1 MPFFSSFTGS
11 FSVGRRR
18 PISIGGGGGGGA
30 ATYSLDGASVSS
42 TFTTSAAP
50 HHFQFNADGT
60 EITGTF
66 GGDLLYTT
74 SLSTPY
80 DPTTGS
86 YSISNPSHQLGIGAL
101 GASTI
106 YGFRFND
113 DGTKAFFTHQTILTP
128 SRGQVTE
135 YSLSTP
141 YDISTLSSTGTT
153 AYDTEGDFA
162 ATDLL
167 NINSIAFN
175 ADGTKMFLQSGD
187 SIAGLG
193 IFEYDLSS
201 AYTLSTASYSR
212 GFLYTSVL
220 PANLQ
225 PFNILFNNAGTKLY
239 VTDFRYDSI
248 YEFDLSTGFDLST
261 ISYNNVSLN
270 FAATDTIPRQMM
282 LSQDETQMYIMGAQN
297 DNIYTLDLV
306 QDAGFGGG
314 GGGAVSSADFSST
327 TLTYTLDNPNP
338 YADSNSDQFG
348 YVVAISTNYA
358 IVTAPAEDEAAGSQ
372 SGKAYIFDLSDG
384 SLLYTLDN
392 PNAYDTAGSD
402 FFGRAAAITDTH
414 AIVGTYFEDDANGTT
429 SGKAYI
435 FDLSDGSLLYTLDN
449 PNPYGTST
457 DDRFANSVAINDSYA
472 IVGSPYED
480 EAGGDDSGKAYIY
493 NLSDGSLAYTLDNPN
508 AYDTVAGDRFGEAVA
523 INSGYVIV
531 GAPGEDD
538 AGGTFSGKAYVFDLS
553 DGSLTYTLD
562 NPNAYNTSQA
572 DLFSQAVAMSESY
585 AIVGAYTEDD
595 AGGTTS
601 GKAYVFDLSDGSLL
615 YTLDNPNAYDTS
627 ANDRFANSV
636 AINDSYAIVGAYF
649 EDDAGGTQSGKA
661 YIFDLSDGSLVNTLD
676 NPNAYSTS
684 AGDYFGISVGMGSG
698 YVIVGARD
706 EDDAAGTDSGKAY
719 IFQGS

>member
-11 FSVGRRR
+11 FSGGRRR
-18 PISIGGGGGGGA
+18 PISIG
-30 ATYSLDGASVSS
+30 
-42 TFTTSAAP
+42 
-50 HHFQFNADGT
+50 
-60 EITGTF
+60 
-66 GGDLLYTT
+66 
-74 SLSTPY
+74 
-80 DPTTGS
+80 
-86 YSISNPSHQLGIGAL
+86 
-101 GASTI
+101 
-106 YGFRFND
+106 
-113 DGTKAFFTHQTILTP
+113 
-128 SRGQVTE
+128 
-135 YSLSTP
+135 
-141 YDISTLSSTGTT
+141 
-153 AYDTEGDFA
+153 
-162 ATDLL
+162 
-167 NINSIAFN
+167 
-175 ADGTKMFLQSGD
+175 
-187 SIAGLG
+187 
-193 IFEYDLSS
+193 
-201 AYTLSTASYSR
+201 
-212 GFLYTSVL
+212 
-220 PANLQ
+220 
-225 PFNILFNNAGTKLY
+225 
-239 VTDFRYDSI
+239 
-248 YEFDLSTGFDLST
+248 
-261 ISYNNVSLN
+261 
-270 FAATDTIPRQMM
+270 
-282 LSQDETQMYIMGAQN
+282 
-297 DNIYTLDLV
+297 
-306 QDAGFGGG
+306 GGG

-358 IVTAPAEDEAAGSQ
+358 IVTAPAEDEAGGSQ
-372 SGKAYIFDLSDG
+372 
-384 SLLYTLDN
+384 
-392 PNAYDTAGSD
+392 
-402 FFGRAAAITDTH
+402 
-414 AIVGTYFEDDANGTT
+414 

-531 GAPGEDD
+531 GASGEDD

-719 IFQGS
+719 VYKGVASGGGGGAGGSPNIGTYTFANSFDTATQATEPKDLWFNDDGTKVFVADNSSNTIYRYGLSTGWDISTASYDSVSYSFSGTTTALNGLTFNADGTSFYIIGNDQGGTTPDSIFQFDMASAYDIANASLAGSGDTGDSGNLAVDSTPQKLMFNNDGTKLYIVGSANDTIYQYSLSSAYDITTISYDNVSASVRSQTNNPRGMKFGHDGTKIFILDSEGSSPISLKQYTLGTAYDLSTISSSVSSISLNSNGLIRPEGLYLHPDGTSFYVQDGHATFATAEIYQYNTDAL

>member
-11 FSVGRRR
+11 FSGGRRR
-18 PISIGGGGGGGA
+18 PISIGVGGGA

-201 AYTLSTASYSR
+201 AYTLSTALYSR

-314 GGGAVSSADFSST
+314 GGAYSYSNTAYTFDSTNILTGGGGTGLGGVSGGGSGGFSTDVSLDGQYVVKGMPDYDQSSNDNNGLVEIYKIDGGSWTLLQTIAPYTYDGGNSFKYRWGNTVKFTNDGTRLIIDSNGYGSTDYRYGAFFVYDLNESTGLFEFVERHRPSVDASLTTFLRFVEVGEYNRLDITSNGEYVMMQQNTIDGGTMANWVVVYTKDPVTGSYSYTNKHQLPVSSDSSQGNIAISDFGHFVVGAKDSSWQAGAGGIQWAYYDFEADTFKSARPLIVPHPGGGQDVGDDVCMARDGSNFAIKNRILGQVWIFEWDPVAETYSQSQYLNKDDDGLLDQPNTIHLNPDGSQLFVCQSSSVQIWDRDSGT
-327 TLTYTLDNPNP
+327 GQYSLTSTLTGFQSSSI
-338 YADSNSDQFG
+338 YAMSRDSKYLATTG
-348 YVVAISTNYA
+348 GGIYVYSG
-358 IVTAPAEDEAAGSQ
+358 IVT
-372 SGKAYIFDLSDG
+372 
-384 SLLYTLDN
+384 
-392 PNAYDTAGSD
+392 
-402 FFGRAAAITDTH
+402 
-414 AIVGTYFEDDANGTT
+414 
-429 SGKAYI
+429 
-435 FDLSDGSLLYTLDN
+435 
-449 PNPYGTST
+449 
-457 DDRFANSVAINDSYA
+457 
-472 IVGSPYED
+472 
-480 EAGGDDSGKAYIY
+480 
-493 NLSDGSLAYTLDNPN
+493 
-508 AYDTVAGDRFGEAVA
+508 
-523 INSGYVIV
+523 
-531 GAPGEDD
+531 
-538 AGGTFSGKAYVFDLS
+538 
-553 DGSLTYTLD
+553 
-562 NPNAYNTSQA
+562 
-572 DLFSQAVAMSESY
+572 
-585 AIVGAYTEDD
+585 
-595 AGGTTS
+595 
-601 GKAYVFDLSDGSLL
+601 
-615 YTLDNPNAYDTS
+615 
-627 ANDRFANSV
+627 
-636 AINDSYAIVGAYF
+636 
-649 EDDAGGTQSGKA
+649 
-661 YIFDLSDGSLVNTLD
+661 
-676 NPNAYSTS
+676 
-684 AGDYFGISVGMGSG
+684 
-698 YVIVGARD
+698 
-706 EDDAAGTDSGKAY
+706 
-719 IFQGS
+719 

>member
-11 FSVGRRR
+11 FSGGRRR
-18 PISIGGGGGGGA
+18 PRGLGVGGGGGA

-220 PANLQ
+220 PSNLQ

-314 GGGAVSSADFSST
+314 AAADFSLLST
-327 TLTYTLDNPNP
+327 PDFTVTPPVPSQSLQYGYSTGISETYALVGSPFQDIGGVGNVGQAYIYDPTDGSLLYTLDNPEGVTSRFGFNVDISDTAAIVGAYFNPGVGSGIAGKAYLFDPTDGSLIATLANP
-338 YADSNSDQFG
+338 YTNGTSRQFGYSVAASDSYVLVSSYRNGDTGRAHLYDASNGSLLHSFTASDQHYGYDVDVSDTYSIVGSGVFLTFVEDGKAYVYNNSTGSLVYTFTNPNAYGAVGDQFG
-348 YVVAISTNYA
+348 ASVGISASYA
-358 IVTAPAEDEAAGSQ
+358 IVGAPYEDDAVGSNR
-372 SGKAYIFDLSDG
+372 GKAYVYDLSDG

-392 PNAYDTAGSD
+392 PADN
-402 FFGRAAAITDTH
+402 ITQ
-414 AIVGTYFEDDANGTT
+414 AL
-429 SGKAYI
+429 GK
-435 FDLSDGSLLYTLDN
+435 T
-449 PNPYGTST
+449 
-457 DDRFANSVAINDSYA
+457 VEIN
-472 IVGSPYED
+472 
-480 EAGGDDSGKAYIY
+480 
-493 NLSDGSLAYTLDNPN
+493 
-508 AYDTVAGDRFGEAVA
+508 
-523 INSGYVIV
+523 
-531 GAPGEDD
+531 
-538 AGGTFSGKAYVFDLS
+538 
-553 DGSLTYTLD
+553 
-562 NPNAYNTSQA
+562 
-572 DLFSQAVAMSESY
+572 ESY
-585 AIVGAYTEDD
+585 AFVGNGNT
-595 AGGTTS
+595 
-601 GKAYVFDLSDGSLL
+601 KIL
-615 YTLDNPNAYDTS
+615 
-627 ANDRFANSV
+627 
-636 AINDSYAIVGAYF
+636 
-649 EDDAGGTQSGKA
+649 
-661 YIFDLSDGSLVNTLD
+661 IFDFSDGSLVNTIEDTGTLFD
-676 NPNAYSTS
+676 ASDTKLI
-684 AGDYFGISVGMGSG
+684 GGKVSVAQDGFTL
-698 YVIVGARD
+698 VGA
-706 EDDAAGTDSGKAY
+706 AY
-719 IFQGS
+719 IYNAS

>member
-11 FSVGRRR
+11 FSGGRRR
-18 PISIGGGGGGGA
+18 PRGLGVGGGGGGGA

-314 GGGAVSSADFSST
+314 GGGAAADFSLLST
-327 TLTYTLDNPNP
+327 PDFTVTPPVPSQSLQYGYSTGISETYALVGSPFQDIGGVGNVGQAYIYDPTDGSLLYTLDNPEGVTSRFGFNVDISDTAAIVGAYFNPGVGSGIAGKAYLFDPTDGSLIATLANP
-338 YADSNSDQFG
+338 YTNGTSRQFGYSVAASDSYVLVSSYRNGDTGRAHLYDASNGSLLHSFTASDQHYGYDVDVSDTYSIVGSGVFLTFVEDGKAYVYNNSTGSLVYTFTNPNAYGAVGDQFG
-348 YVVAISTNYA
+348 ASVGISASYA
-358 IVTAPAEDEAAGSQ
+358 IVGAPYEDDAVGSNR
-372 SGKAYIFDLSDG
+372 GKAYVYDLSDG

-392 PNAYDTAGSD
+392 PADN
-402 FFGRAAAITDTH
+402 ITQ
-414 AIVGTYFEDDANGTT
+414 AL
-429 SGKAYI
+429 GK
-435 FDLSDGSLLYTLDN
+435 T
-449 PNPYGTST
+449 
-457 DDRFANSVAINDSYA
+457 VEIN
-472 IVGSPYED
+472 
-480 EAGGDDSGKAYIY
+480 
-493 NLSDGSLAYTLDNPN
+493 
-508 AYDTVAGDRFGEAVA
+508 
-523 INSGYVIV
+523 
-531 GAPGEDD
+531 
-538 AGGTFSGKAYVFDLS
+538 
-553 DGSLTYTLD
+553 
-562 NPNAYNTSQA
+562 
-572 DLFSQAVAMSESY
+572 ESY
-585 AIVGAYTEDD
+585 AFVGNGNT
-595 AGGTTS
+595 
-601 GKAYVFDLSDGSLL
+601 KIL
-615 YTLDNPNAYDTS
+615 
-627 ANDRFANSV
+627 
-636 AINDSYAIVGAYF
+636 
-649 EDDAGGTQSGKA
+649 
-661 YIFDLSDGSLVNTLD
+661 IFDLSDGSLVNTIEDTGTLFD
-676 NPNAYSTS
+676 ASDTKLI
-684 AGDYFGISVGMGSG
+684 GGKVSVAQDGFTL
-698 YVIVGARD
+698 VGA
-706 EDDAAGTDSGKAY
+706 AY
-719 IFQGS
+719 IYNAS

>member
-11 FSVGRRR
+11 FSGGRRR
-18 PISIGGGGGGGA
+18 PISIGVGGGGGA

-314 GGGAVSSADFSST
+314 GGGAAADFSLLST
-327 TLTYTLDNPNP
+327 PDFTVTPPVPSQSLQYGYSTGISETYALVGSPFQDIGGVGNVGQAYIYDPTDGSLLYTLDNPEGVTSRFGFNVDISDTAAIVGAYFNPGVGSGIAGKAYLFDPTDGSLIATLANP
-338 YADSNSDQFG
+338 YTNGTSRQFGYSVAASDSYVLVSSYRNGDTGRAHLYDASNGSLLHSFTASDQHYGYDVDVSDTYSIVGSGVFLTFVEDGKAYVYNNSTGSLVYTFTNPNAYGAVGDQFG
-348 YVVAISTNYA
+348 ASVGISASYA
-358 IVTAPAEDEAAGSQ
+358 IVGAPYEDDAVGSNR
-372 SGKAYIFDLSDG
+372 GKAYVYDLSDG

-392 PNAYDTAGSD
+392 PADN
-402 FFGRAAAITDTH
+402 ITQ
-414 AIVGTYFEDDANGTT
+414 AL
-429 SGKAYI
+429 GK
-435 FDLSDGSLLYTLDN
+435 T
-449 PNPYGTST
+449 
-457 DDRFANSVAINDSYA
+457 VEIN
-472 IVGSPYED
+472 
-480 EAGGDDSGKAYIY
+480 
-493 NLSDGSLAYTLDNPN
+493 
-508 AYDTVAGDRFGEAVA
+508 
-523 INSGYVIV
+523 
-531 GAPGEDD
+531 
-538 AGGTFSGKAYVFDLS
+538 
-553 DGSLTYTLD
+553 
-562 NPNAYNTSQA
+562 
-572 DLFSQAVAMSESY
+572 ESY
-585 AIVGAYTEDD
+585 AFVGNGNT
-595 AGGTTS
+595 
-601 GKAYVFDLSDGSLL
+601 KIL
-615 YTLDNPNAYDTS
+615 
-627 ANDRFANSV
+627 
-636 AINDSYAIVGAYF
+636 
-649 EDDAGGTQSGKA
+649 
-661 YIFDLSDGSLVNTLD
+661 IFDLSDGSLVNTIEDTGTLFD
-676 NPNAYSTS
+676 ASDTKLI
-684 AGDYFGISVGMGSG
+684 GGKVSVAQDGFTL
-698 YVIVGARD
+698 VGA
-706 EDDAAGTDSGKAY
+706 AY
-719 IFQGS
+719 IYNAS

>member
-11 FSVGRRR
+11 FTGGRRR
-18 PISIGGGGGGGA
+18 PISIGVGGGA

-314 GGGAVSSADFSST
+314 GGGAAADFSLLST
-327 TLTYTLDNPNP
+327 PDFTVTPPVPSQSLQYGYSTGISETYALVGSPFQDIGGVGNVGQAYIYDPTDGSLLYTLDNPEGVTSRFGFNVDISDTAAIVGAYFNPGVGSGIAGKAYLFDPTDGSLIATLANP
-338 YADSNSDQFG
+338 YTNGTSRQFGYSVAASDSYVLVSSYRNGDTGRAHLYDASNGSLLHSFTASDQHYGYDVDVSDTYSIVGSGVFLTFVEDGKAYVYNNSTGSLVYTFTNPNAYGAVGDQFG
-348 YVVAISTNYA
+348 ASVGISASYA
-358 IVTAPAEDEAAGSQ
+358 IVGAPYEDDAVGSNR
-372 SGKAYIFDLSDG
+372 GKAYVYDLSDG

-392 PNAYDTAGSD
+392 PADN
-402 FFGRAAAITDTH
+402 ITQ
-414 AIVGTYFEDDANGTT
+414 AL
-429 SGKAYI
+429 GK
-435 FDLSDGSLLYTLDN
+435 T
-449 PNPYGTST
+449 
-457 DDRFANSVAINDSYA
+457 VEIN
-472 IVGSPYED
+472 
-480 EAGGDDSGKAYIY
+480 
-493 NLSDGSLAYTLDNPN
+493 
-508 AYDTVAGDRFGEAVA
+508 
-523 INSGYVIV
+523 
-531 GAPGEDD
+531 
-538 AGGTFSGKAYVFDLS
+538 
-553 DGSLTYTLD
+553 
-562 NPNAYNTSQA
+562 
-572 DLFSQAVAMSESY
+572 ESY
-585 AIVGAYTEDD
+585 AFVGNGNT
-595 AGGTTS
+595 
-601 GKAYVFDLSDGSLL
+601 KIL
-615 YTLDNPNAYDTS
+615 
-627 ANDRFANSV
+627 
-636 AINDSYAIVGAYF
+636 
-649 EDDAGGTQSGKA
+649 
-661 YIFDLSDGSLVNTLD
+661 IFDLSDGSLVNTIEDTGTLFD
-676 NPNAYSTS
+676 ASDTKLI
-684 AGDYFGISVGMGSG
+684 GGKVSVAQDGFTL
-698 YVIVGARD
+698 VGA
-706 EDDAAGTDSGKAY
+706 AY
-719 IFQGS
+719 IYNAS

>member
-1 MPFFSSFTGS
+1 MDLCNTIINPNVFASTSDVFGTGVAIAGEYVI
-11 FSVGRRR
+11 VG
-18 PISIGGGGGGGA
+18 
-30 ATYSLDGASVSS
+30 SLEDEAGAS
-42 TFTTSAAP
+42 
-50 HHFQFNADGT
+50 
-60 EITGTF
+60 
-66 GGDLLYTT
+66 
-74 SLSTPY
+74 
-80 DPTTGS
+80 
-86 YSISNPSHQLGIGAL
+86 
-101 GASTI
+101 
-106 YGFRFND
+106 
-113 DGTKAFFTHQTILTP
+113 
-128 SRGQVTE
+128 
-135 YSLSTP
+135 
-141 YDISTLSSTGTT
+141 
-153 AYDTEGDFA
+153 
-162 ATDLL
+162 
-167 NINSIAFN
+167 
-175 ADGTKMFLQSGD
+175 
-187 SIAGLG
+187 
-193 IFEYDLSS
+193 
-201 AYTLSTASYSR
+201 
-212 GFLYTSVL
+212 
-220 PANLQ
+220 
-225 PFNILFNNAGTKLY
+225 NAGKAY
-239 VTDFRYDSI
+239 
-248 YEFDLSTGFDLST
+248 
-261 ISYNNVSLN
+261 
-270 FAATDTIPRQMM
+270 
-282 LSQDETQMYIMGAQN
+282 MYKGVAS
-297 DNIYTLDLV
+297 
-306 QDAGFGGG
+306 GGGG

-531 GAPGEDD
+531 GASGEDD

>member
-11 FSVGRRR
+11 FSGGRRR
-18 PISIGGGGGGGA
+18 PISIGVGGGA

-314 GGGAVSSADFSST
+314 GGGAAADFSLLST
-327 TLTYTLDNPNP
+327 PDFTVTPPVPSQSLQYGYSTGISETYALVGSPFQDIGGVGNVGQAYIYDPTDGSLLYTLDNPEGVTSRFGFNVDISDTAAIVGAYFNPGVGSGIAGKAYLFDPTDGSLIATLANP
-338 YADSNSDQFG
+338 YTNGTSRQFGYSVAASDSYVLVSSYRNGDTGRAHLYDASNGSLLHSFTASDQHYGYDVDVSDTYSIVGSGVFLTFVEDGKAYVYNNSTGSLVYTFTNPNAYGAVGDQFG
-348 YVVAISTNYA
+348 ASVGISASYA
-358 IVTAPAEDEAAGSQ
+358 IVGAPYEDDAVGSNR
-372 SGKAYIFDLSDG
+372 GKAYVYDLSDG

-392 PNAYDTAGSD
+392 PADN
-402 FFGRAAAITDTH
+402 ITQ
-414 AIVGTYFEDDANGTT
+414 AL
-429 SGKAYI
+429 GK
-435 FDLSDGSLLYTLDN
+435 T
-449 PNPYGTST
+449 
-457 DDRFANSVAINDSYA
+457 VEIN
-472 IVGSPYED
+472 
-480 EAGGDDSGKAYIY
+480 
-493 NLSDGSLAYTLDNPN
+493 
-508 AYDTVAGDRFGEAVA
+508 
-523 INSGYVIV
+523 
-531 GAPGEDD
+531 
-538 AGGTFSGKAYVFDLS
+538 
-553 DGSLTYTLD
+553 
-562 NPNAYNTSQA
+562 
-572 DLFSQAVAMSESY
+572 ESY
-585 AIVGAYTEDD
+585 AFVGNGNT
-595 AGGTTS
+595 
-601 GKAYVFDLSDGSLL
+601 KIL
-615 YTLDNPNAYDTS
+615 
-627 ANDRFANSV
+627 
-636 AINDSYAIVGAYF
+636 
-649 EDDAGGTQSGKA
+649 
-661 YIFDLSDGSLVNTLD
+661 IFDLSDGSLVNTIEDTGTLFD
-676 NPNAYSTS
+676 ASDTKLI
-684 AGDYFGISVGMGSG
+684 GGKVSVAQDGFTL
-698 YVIVGARD
+698 VGA
-706 EDDAAGTDSGKAY
+706 AY
-719 IFQGS
+719 IYNAS

>member
-11 FSVGRRR
+11 FSGGRRR
-18 PISIGGGGGGGA
+18 PRGLGVGGGGGGGA

-314 GGGAVSSADFSST
+314 GGGAAADFSLLST
-327 TLTYTLDNPNP
+327 PDFTVTPPVPSQSLQYGYSTGISETYALVGSPFQDIGGVGNVGQAYIYDPTDGSLLYTLDNPEGVTSRFGFNVDISDTAAIVGAYFNPGVGSGIAGKAYLFDPTDGSLIATLANP
-338 YADSNSDQFG
+338 YTNGTSRQFGYSVAASDSYVLVSSYRNGDTGRAHLYDASNGSLLHSFTASDQHYGYDVDVSDTYSIVGSGVFLTFVEDGKAYVYNNSTGSLVYTFTNPNAYGAVGDQFG
-348 YVVAISTNYA
+348 ASVGISASYA
-358 IVTAPAEDEAAGSQ
+358 IVGAPYEDDAVGSNR
-372 SGKAYIFDLSDG
+372 GKAYVYDLSDG

-392 PNAYDTAGSD
+392 PADN
-402 FFGRAAAITDTH
+402 ITQ
-414 AIVGTYFEDDANGTT
+414 AL
-429 SGKAYI
+429 GK
-435 FDLSDGSLLYTLDN
+435 T
-449 PNPYGTST
+449 
-457 DDRFANSVAINDSYA
+457 VEIN
-472 IVGSPYED
+472 
-480 EAGGDDSGKAYIY
+480 
-493 NLSDGSLAYTLDNPN
+493 
-508 AYDTVAGDRFGEAVA
+508 
-523 INSGYVIV
+523 
-531 GAPGEDD
+531 
-538 AGGTFSGKAYVFDLS
+538 
-553 DGSLTYTLD
+553 
-562 NPNAYNTSQA
+562 
-572 DLFSQAVAMSESY
+572 ESY
-585 AIVGAYTEDD
+585 AFVGNGNT
-595 AGGTTS
+595 
-601 GKAYVFDLSDGSLL
+601 KIL
-615 YTLDNPNAYDTS
+615 
-627 ANDRFANSV
+627 
-636 AINDSYAIVGAYF
+636 
-649 EDDAGGTQSGKA
+649 
-661 YIFDLSDGSLVNTLD
+661 IFDFSDGSLVNTIEDTGTLFD
-676 NPNAYSTS
+676 ASDTKLI
-684 AGDYFGISVGMGSG
+684 GGKVSVAQDGFTL
-698 YVIVGARD
+698 VGA
-706 EDDAAGTDSGKAY
+706 AY
-719 IFQGS
+719 IYNAS